1 MNKFIAG
8 CFSALLL
15 VGSMIGCGKWDKE
28 VTLTTIVV
36 TPANPSIT
44 KGQTKQFTAVGTYS
58 DNHQADLTATATW
71 TSATTTVATINST
84 GLATS
89 LIVGTSVITATSGT
103 VSGNTTLTV
112 TAATLTSIT
121 VSPLLPSIAK
131 GRTQQFVATG
141 HYSDTTTQVLTTS
154 AIWTSGTV
162 ATATMNANSLPTSG
176 LATGVAL
183 GTSVITATSGGL
195 SGSTTLTVTAAT
207 LTTLVVT
214 PVNPSTTVGATQQF
228 IATGTF
234 SDLSTQILTTSA
246 TCIWSSSTVSVAT
259 MNPSGQLT
267 SGLAT
272 GVAVGTSTITA
283 TSGVISGNTT
293 LTVTAAVPPAG
304 HLGSAS
310 TYGIMASAAITNV
323 PTSQIN
329 GDVALEPGT
338 SNGLLPAEI
347 NGVIHI
353 NDSISHQAYID
364 LLAGYN
370 YYATLPPGTTIPAG
384 TDLGA
389 LYPISIAPGTY
400 TSGSTML
407 VSTPLVFDGGG
418 NANATWV
425 FQIGS
430 SLTTSASISLIG
442 NAQAKNIFWVCTAD
456 ATVGIGT
463 IFHGTIIAGSNITT
477 QTGAVVNGRLLAGAL
492 GLGTIA
498 LDSTTVNVP
507 AP

>member
-36 TPANPSIT
+36 TPASPSIA
-44 KGQTKQFTAVGTYS
+44 KGQTQQFTAVGTYS
-58 DNHQADLTATATW
+58 DNHKADLTATATW

-112 TAATLTSIT
+112 T
-121 VSPLLPSIAK
+121 
-131 GRTQQFVATG
+131 G
-141 HYSDTTTQVLTTS
+141 
-154 AIWTSGTV
+154 
-162 ATATMNANSLPTSG
+162 
-176 LATGVAL
+176 
-183 GTSVITATSGGL
+183 
-195 SGSTTLTVTAAT
+195 AT
-207 LTTLVVT
+207 LTTLKVT
-214 PVNPSTTVGATQQF
+214 PVNPSISVGNSKQF

-234 SDLSTQILTTSA
+234 SDLTTQILTTSV
-246 TCIWSSSTVSVAT
+246 TWTSSTLSVAT
-259 MNPSGQLT
+259 MNPNGQLT

-272 GVAVGTSTITA
+272 GVAVGTSFITA
-283 TSGVISGNTT
+283 TKGVITDNTQ
-293 LTVTAAVPPAG
+293 LTVTAAVPPPG
-304 HLGSAS
+304 NHLGSAS

-323 PTSQIN
+323 PASQIN
-329 GDVALEPGT
+329 GNVALEPGA
-338 SNGLLPAEI
+338 SNGLLPAEV

-353 NDSISHQAYID
+353 NDTISHQAYID

-370 YYATLPPGTTIPAG
+370 YYAGLPPGTTIPAG

-389 LYPISIAPGTY
+389 LYPLGIAPGTY

-407 VSTPLVFDGGG
+407 VSTPLTLDAGG
-418 NANATWV
+418 NINATWV

-430 SLTTSASISLIG
+430 SLTTSANLILVG
-442 NAQAKNIFWVCTAD
+442 GAQAKNIFWVCFAD
-456 ATVGIGT
+456 GTVGVNST
-463 IFHGTIIAGSNITT
+463 FYGTIIAGRNITGK
-477 QTGAVVNGRLLAGAL
+477 TGAIINGRLLAGAL
-492 GLGTIA
+492 GAGTIA
-498 LDSTTVNVP
+498 LDSNTVNVP